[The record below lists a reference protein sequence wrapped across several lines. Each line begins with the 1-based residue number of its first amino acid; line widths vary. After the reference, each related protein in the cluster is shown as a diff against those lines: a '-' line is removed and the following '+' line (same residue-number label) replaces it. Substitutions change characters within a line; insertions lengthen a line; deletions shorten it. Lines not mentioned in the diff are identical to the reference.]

1 MDYSGHINE
10 NLYVRAVGD
19 GVAYDTSDWVKV
31 LCTEPVQQ
39 YTLTIVNGNGTT
51 TQQHAEGE
59 TATITADVV
68 PGKRVK
74 DWTFTGAGQV
84 TSQDK
89 ATNTLTLVM
98 GAGDATVTVNY
109 EDDPTPPAA
118 YTVTVT
124 NGKLD
129 GGATSDSFAQGAAVQ
144 ATADTITG
152 KKFTNWTVEG
162 VTVADNT
169 LNPIS
174 FQMPANAVT
183 LTANYVD
190 DPTPPA
196 AYTVTVTNGKLDGGA
211 TSDSFAQG
219 AAVQA
224 TADTITG
231 KHFVSWTVEGVTVA
245 DNKLNPISF
254 QMPANAVTLT
264 ANFEA
269 DASAKTK
276 LVLQNI
282 HVDANY
288 PSHITWDGVAGAD
301 VYEYQFKD
309 GDEVTKQGT
318 AGGGDQR
325 YVDFTGYEGKKLLVR
340 AKVNNS
346 ETLESSD
353 WVEFKCPD
361 SISTSKGTTEAKP
374 VVFSVP
380 QEPANETND
389 SGNAG
394 ESNDASDETQTYEWE
409 AGSGF

>member
-1 MDYSGHINE
+1 M
-10 NLYVRAVGD
+10 
-19 GVAYDTSDWVKV
+19 
-31 LCTEPVQQ
+31 
-39 YTLTIVNGNGTT
+39 
-51 TQQHAEGE
+51 
-59 TATITADVV
+59 
-68 PGKRVK
+68 
-74 DWTFTGAGQV
+74 
-84 TSQDK
+84 
-89 ATNTLTLVM
+89 
-98 GAGDATVTVNY
+98 
-109 EDDPTPPAA
+109 
-118 YTVTVT
+118 
-124 NGKLD
+124 
-129 GGATSDSFAQGAAVQ
+129 Q

-152 KKFTNWTVEG
+152 KHFVSWTVEG

-183 LTANYVD
+183 LTAN
-190 DPTPPA
+190 
-196 AYTVTVTNGKLDGGA
+196 
-211 TSDSFAQG
+211 
-219 AAVQA
+219 
-224 TADTITG
+224 
-231 KHFVSWTVEGVTVA
+231 
-245 DNKLNPISF
+245 
-254 QMPANAVTLT
+254 
-264 ANFEA
+264 FEA
-269 DASAKTK
+269 DAPAKTK

-282 HVDANY
+282 HVDANH

-361 SISTSKGTTEAKP
+361 SISTSP

-380 QEPANETND
+380 QEPANETNDSGNAGESND

>member
-1 MDYSGHINE
+1 
-10 NLYVRAVGD
+10 
-19 GVAYDTSDWVKV
+19 
-31 LCTEPVQQ
+31 
-39 YTLTIVNGNGTT
+39 
-51 TQQHAEGE
+51 
-59 TATITADVV
+59 
-68 PGKRVK
+68 
-74 DWTFTGAGQV
+74 
-84 TSQDK
+84 
-89 ATNTLTLVM
+89 
-98 GAGDATVTVNY
+98 
-109 EDDPTPPAA
+109 
-118 YTVTVT
+118 
-124 NGKLD
+124 
-129 GGATSDSFAQGAAVQ
+129 
-144 ATADTITG
+144 
-152 KKFTNWTVEG
+152 KFTNWTVEG
-162 VTVADNT
+162 VTVADASQT
-169 LNPIS
+169 TIT

-190 DPTPPA
+190 DPTPVA
-196 AYTVTVTNGKLDGGA
+196 TYTVTVTDGKLADGT
-211 TSDSFAQG
+211 TSGSFAQG
-219 AAVQA
+219 ATVQA

-245 DNKLNPISF
+245 DNTLNPIRF

-269 DASAKTK
+269 DAPAKTK

-301 VYEYQFKD
+301 VYEYQFKN
-309 GDEVTKQGT
+309 GDEVLELGT

-325 YVDFTGYEGKKLLVR
+325 YVDFTQHVGKKLLVR
-340 AKVNNS
+340 AVVKNS

-361 SISTSKGTTEAKP
+361 SISSSNGTTEANP